1 MTEMM
6 FSIYLNI
13 SGHQD
18 LAITE
23 FGLSLNYLINL
34 KRERERER
42 ERKRETDSLN
52 FVLQY
57 FHL

>member
-1 MTEMM
+1 M